1 MAAGLATHPLTPRE
15 KAVLY
20 HVIRLTGSNGNAVCI
35 LLFPGHAVM
44 TNVILAL
51 GWASVTI
58 IHDSGLYGA
67 MFAVYPYPIVPTPRV
82 ISSVALRLFAQ
93 Y

>member
-1 MAAGLATHPLTPRE
+1 M
-15 KAVLY
+15 
-20 HVIRLTGSNGNAVCI
+20 CI
-35 LLFPGHAVM
+35 VLFPGDAVM
-44 TNVILAL
+44 ANLILAL

-67 MFAVYPYPIVPTPRV
+67 MFAVYSFPTVPTRHV
-82 ISSVALRLFAQ
+82 FSFVSLRLFAQ